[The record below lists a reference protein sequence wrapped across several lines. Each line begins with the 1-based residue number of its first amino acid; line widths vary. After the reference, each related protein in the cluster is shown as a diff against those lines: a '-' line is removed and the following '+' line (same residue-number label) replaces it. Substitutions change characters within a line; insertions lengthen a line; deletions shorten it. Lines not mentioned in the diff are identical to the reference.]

1 MKLNYYEFKTTD
13 ANAVNVLVKGLVN
26 LAGTSAVVMCYGS
39 VTNEGVI
46 YASLT
51 SPLPFGTIQAVAVA
65 MASVGV
71 NGANLIAG
79 TLELRKQAEMPL
91 VQSRRVTPSASLP
104 DSGHSRFNPEQMSF
118 PE

>member
-13 ANAVNVLVKGLVN
+13 ANAVNVLVKGLIN
-26 LAGTSAVVMCYGS
+26 LAGTSAVVFCYGS
-39 VTNEGVI
+39 VTNDGVV

-51 SPLPFGTIQAVAVA
+51 SPLPFGTIQAVAIA

-79 TLELRKQAEMPL
+79 TLEFGKQVSPP
-91 VQSRRVTPSASLP
+91 RRITPSPTLP
-104 DSGHSRFNPEQMSF
+104 TSGHSRFNPEQMSF